1 MIYVLIIILGGYSS
15 QSGYSTVVAEF
26 NTFEAC
32 EATRKSIVSSVFP
45 PETRDR
51 IPQLR
56 THGCHAKGERK

>member
-1 MIYVLIIILGGYSS
+1 MIYVLIIILGGYTT

-32 EATRKSIVSSVFP
+32 EAARKHIISSALP

-56 THGCHAKGERK
+56 AHGCHAKGERR

>member
-32 EATRKSIVSSVFP
+32 EAARKSIVSSALP
-45 PETRDR
+45 ANSNDR

-56 THGCHAKGERK
+56 AHGCHAKGERK